1 MKKVFIL
8 SLILISCAFVLN
20 SQTNNNIYL
29 YPADEMLLRQKVVE
43 NPNLIVEYM
52 IYEDNLKALSN
63 KDFTM
68 LKTDTFINGKRV
80 IPVVFH
86 IIHILWS

>member
-1 MKKVFIL
+1 
-8 SLILISCAFVLN
+8 
-20 SQTNNNIYL
+20 L

-52 IYEDNLKALSN
+52 IYEDNLKALYN

-68 LKTDTFINGKRV
+68 LKTDTLINGKRV